1 MGLTVAQQ
9 IEPLFDRV
17 LVQRLSPESISE
29 GGIKIP
35 ESAQHHTGRAKIV
48 AFGPDC
54 KVLKI
59 DDEVLLSQ
67 YAGVDFEF
75 GGAEYLI
82 VREEEIILRL
92 L

>member
-1 MGLTVAQQ
+1 MKTVAQQ

-17 LVQRLSPESISE
+17 LVQRLAPESISD

-35 ESAQHHTGRAKIV
+35 ESAQHHTGRAKVV
-48 AFGPDC
+48 ALGPDC
-54 KVLKI
+54 KVLGLE
-59 DDEVLLSQ
+59 DEVLLSQ

-75 GGAEYLI
+75 DSVEYLI
-82 VREEEIILRL
+82 VAEKEVILRL